1 MSPQHKIINSVIF
14 KPINDKLSNWLSSI
28 LSINK
33 GLGDTVKFSKLSLS
47 GFDTLAEK
55 LINITQLLCERQ

>member
-1 MSPQHKIINSVIF
+1 MIF
-14 KPINDKLSNWLSSI
+14 KPINDGLSNWLSSI

-33 GLGDTVKFSKLSLS
+33 CLNDTAKFSKLSLS

-55 LINITQLLCERQ
+55 LINITQLLSERQ